1 LYFEGWSI
9 WSYSSKTYS
18 FSLLPVTIANPTDF
32 RFGEWGGMR
41 EEFLLGLI
49 YFVLFLSSWS
59 SIFLSSSLFLL
70 DD

>member
-41 EEFLLGLI
+41 EEF
-49 YFVLFLSSWS
+49 
-59 SIFLSSSLFLL
+59 
-70 DD
+70 